1 MWQYSEIRMDRKRTQ
16 KIDELRGIFKV
27 LQLLSWILNTFMF
40 LFWVSYICKKAHV
53 HADLWRLWLG
63 VHALLNWSEAL
74 STSIS
79 TYWSWLSSHWYYALC
94 SCYHNMSY
102 QLHQIDGSC
111 WPNSSYSK
119 YSLETCPSPPWFH
132 LFMRFSSDSW
142 SVESCKSLLPIL
154 PIMIKFEDYSIYSRH
169 VL

>member
-94 SCYHNMSY
+94 SCHYNMSY
-102 QLHQIDGSC
+102 QLHQTDGSC

-119 YSLETCPSPPWFH
+119 YSLETCASPFITLISFVYEVFNRFLVCRILYITPSDFADH
-132 LFMRFSSDSW
+132 D
-142 SVESCKSLLPIL
+142 
-154 PIMIKFEDYSIYSRH
+154 
-169 VL
+169 